1 MEDEGVKGREIHI
14 APRAQFVPIEKL
26 PGGGGEQPLWSES
39 REEKRGDERRKKSFE
54 DANYENPLSAL
65 LPPRRRNSPR
75 SRLQTAPSGAP
86 SSEFLCGQ
94 GIFFNSWVVLS
105 YEDYRSS

>member
-1 MEDEGVKGREIHI
+1 MRHCSIRSDQKVARTEEVSNLYGVKV
-14 APRAQFVPIEKL
+14 AKK
-26 PGGGGEQPLWSES
+26 
-39 REEKRGDERRKKSFE
+39 KRGDERRKKSFE

-65 LPPRRRNSPR
+65 LPLRRRNSPR

-105 YEDYRSS
+105 YEGYRSS